1 MADLQA
7 SAPTGGSLLSKIAAG
22 AYVEVLSSPLA
33 TTLIERFAQTLGGS
47 QQEQTENPS
56 STWQDEVAV
65 GLAAF
70 NAFLQTNVTGPV
82 LEDVKEIEAVFTR
95 GSTAQEP
102 LKELRR
108 ACLHVLEV
116 DGVLPYAYIPHIE
129 LFALARH
136 ILTTTQA
143 PATEPI
149 ILATKDSR
157 EGSRV
162 SLPWLRL
169 RVAVWHYR
177 LLTQP
182 SLSGSSFAR
191 SMQWIDVPTLAEN
204 ITELLSAVKETI
216 LDADVWSVAEKET
229 WPRETKV
236 EFLLEAA
243 NVHIMLGRDDKA
255 REAVQEAA
263 KLNNFVY
270 ALSGALGKRTKFQ
283 DRTTSQL
290 VVLAKSG
297 VEVKVQAGDD
307 EEDEAKPDALALNDD
322 TLLENIQFS
331 KEANG
336 HDTAKASLLPEALV
350 DMAPDE
356 QPQLTPLDQII
367 LLTEATLKDSFSS
380 ADTLTAQEI
389 LPYAVRVVSDKSTN
403 WQVYTQALL
412 VRSRIEMHRSRT
424 IERGVL
430 QMQALVDQVIVD
442 TEEVAATTAEE
453 AEKAAQA
460 GSEIPSIS
468 ILAPDA
474 TAAETADKPTSFFRA
489 AKSTDSAPAQTRL
502 QFIHALASPPRW
514 HLESELAHSWAGVG
528 SLVSALEIF
537 KRLRL
542 WAEVALCLAT
552 AAAASED
559 DDTGRGSGGDAKA
572 KGIIRW
578 RLYHRTGTQVDEKT
592 SSDPDT
598 EVLPDEVT
606 HLKPEL
612 FEGPERNPPVPDAPR
627 LFCLLGDLEQ
637 NADHYER
644 AWTISNHRYSRAQKS
659 LGEHYLMLKDLEK
672 ARDAYKLAT
681 ECNRLSPDLWSRLGD
696 ISLRLTKFRD
706 AADAYRRAIT
716 SAGDPT
722 GGEDARTWSNLG
734 SALWSLYLETVDELK
749 QKLQKSKIDDE
760 DVAGEVKPLED
771 EDETV
776 AAAAA
781 QDAKEEKVRDP
792 ALLLSQSLA
801 AYKRGAT
808 LSGDNWRIWDNV
820 LTLATRCRPP
830 AYRDA
835 IHALQA
841 VIRIRASEAALDADV
856 LRALLQDLVFTQ
868 EKQEGG
874 PVRDDGIYDPPRG
887 SLERA
892 MITLLEEMVVPLITS
907 KSSLWELVSR
917 ERLWRRDYAGAID
930 AAEKG
935 WRAAMA
941 TTGGGSSLAAP
952 AGGEAARNWIE
963 DKEAFEE
970 VVLRTD
976 ELVGVLENFGENA
989 EGVGAR
995 WRGKAR
1001 SAVRSV
1007 MGKGREAWEGTEG
1020 WKTLES
1026 LMEGLERR

>member
-1 MADLQA
+1 MAESQA
-7 SAPTGGSLLSKIAAG
+7 SAPAESSLLSKVAAG

-33 TTLIERFAQTLGGS
+33 TKLIERFTKTLSSSEGS
-47 QQEQTENPS
+47 ESENPS
-56 STWQDEVAV
+56 SSWEDEVAV

-82 LEDVKEIEAVFTR
+82 LEDIKEIKAVFTR
-95 GSTAQEP
+95 GSTSQEP
-102 LKELRR
+102 LKELQR
-108 ACLHVLEV
+108 ACLGVLEV
-116 DGVLPYAYIPHIE
+116 DGVPPYAYIPHIE

-143 PATEPI
+143 PATTPI
-149 ILATKDSR
+149 TLSTKDSE

-204 ITELLSAVKETI
+204 ITDSLATVKETI
-216 LDADVWSVAEKET
+216 LDADVWSVAETET

-243 NVHIMLGRDDKA
+243 NIHIMLGRDEKA

-297 VEVKVQAGDD
+297 AEVKPQAGDD

-336 HDTAKASLLPEALV
+336 TDTAKASLLPEALV

-356 QPQLTPLDQII
+356 QPQLSPLDQII

-460 GSEIPSIS
+460 GTDVPSIS
-468 ILAPDA
+468 ILGPDA
-474 TAAETADKPTSFFRA
+474 TASEVSDKPTTFFRA
-489 AKSTDSAPAQTRL
+489 GKSTDSAPAQTRL

-552 AAAASED
+552 AAAGADED
-559 DDTGRGSGGDAKA
+559 ETGRGSGGDAKA
-572 KGIIRW
+572 KGILRW
-578 RLYHRTGTQVDEKT
+578 RLYHRTGTEVDEKT

-637 NADHYER
+637 NAEHYER
-644 AWTISNHRYSRAQKS
+644 AWTISKQRYSRAQKS

-696 ISLRLTKFRD
+696 ISLRLTRFRD

-716 SAGDPT
+716 STGDPS

-734 SALWSLYLETVDELK
+734 SALWSLYLQTVDELK
-749 QKLQKSKIDDE
+749 EKLQKSKIDDE
-760 DVAGEVKPLED
+760 DVEGAVKTLED

-781 QDAKEEKVRDP
+781 QDAKEDKVRDP
-792 ALLLSQSLA
+792 ALLMSQSLA

-808 LSGDNWRIWDNV
+808 LSADNWRIWDNV

-835 IHALQA
+835 IHSLQA
-841 VIRIRASEAALDADV
+841 IIRIKKSEAALDADV
-856 LRALLQDLVFTQ
+856 LRALLQDLVLTQ
-868 EKQEGG
+868 EKQDSTG
-874 PVRDDGIYDPPRG
+874 PVREDGIYDPPRG

-892 MITLLEEMVVPLITS
+892 MITLLEEMVVPLITN

-935 WRAAMA
+935 WRAATA
-941 TTGGGSSLAAP
+941 TTSGLAAP
-952 AGGEAARNWIE
+952 TAGEARNWIE

-970 VVLRTD
+970 VVMRTD
-976 ELVGVLENFGENA
+976 ELVSVLENFGEMA
-989 EGVGAR
+989 EGIGAR

-1020 WKTLES
+1020 WKTLEG
-1026 LMEGLERR
+1026 LMEGLERK